1 MTQDKEQSSEKKP
14 FQWHPA
20 NYAGLQ
26 IEFED
31 EKEYLSF
38 EDEHQLGTK
47 PMAIDIL
54 IIKNTEG
61 YKVKKNIGRIFRKY
75 NIIEY
80 KSPDDY
86 LSIDDF
92 YKVYGYTCFYKADT
106 PTVNQIEVNELTIT
120 FISRKYPRKL
130 LRHLELERGF
140 AIQKIESGIYYIVG
154 DAIPIQFIVANKLSQ
169 TENLWLKGLTN
180 QLHNYELT
188 AALTKD
194 YYEHKQNTLYESVMD
209 IIMRA
214 NKKQFE
220 EANNMCEAMKEF
232 IWEHYGDEIMKE
244 KQASFTNGTQNG
256 ERKVNT
262 LIFKLSELGRIDDI
276 LKSATDTEYQQQLFK
291 EFGL

>member
-1 MTQDKEQSSEKKP
+1 MTQDKERSSEKKP

-86 LSIDDF
+86 
-92 YKVYGYTCFYKADT
+92 
-106 PTVNQIEVNELTIT
+106 
-120 FISRKYPRKL
+120 
-130 LRHLELERGF
+130 
-140 AIQKIESGIYYIVG
+140 
-154 DAIPIQFIVANKLSQ
+154 
-169 TENLWLKGLTN
+169 
-180 QLHNYELT
+180 
-188 AALTKD
+188 
-194 YYEHKQNTLYESVMD
+194 
-209 IIMRA
+209 
-214 NKKQFE
+214 
-220 EANNMCEAMKEF
+220 
-232 IWEHYGDEIMKE
+232 
-244 KQASFTNGTQNG
+244 
-256 ERKVNT
+256 
-262 LIFKLSELGRIDDI
+262 
-276 LKSATDTEYQQQLFK
+276 
-291 EFGL
+291 

>member
-1 MTQDKEQSSEKKP
+1 MTQDKERSSEKKL
-14 FQWHPA
+14 FQWHPV

-31 EKEYLSF
+31 EKKYLSF

-262 LIFKLSELGRIDDI
+262 LILKLSELGRIDDI

>member
-1 MTQDKEQSSEKKP
+1 MTQDKERSSEKKL

-31 EKEYLSF
+31 EKKYLSF

-47 PMAIDIL
+47 PMEIDIL

-80 KSPDDY
+80 KSLDDY

>member
-1 MTQDKEQSSEKKP
+1 MTQDKERSSEKKL

>member
-1 MTQDKEQSSEKKP
+1 MTQDKERSSEKKL

-31 EKEYLSF
+31 EKKYLSF

>member
-1 MTQDKEQSSEKKP
+1 MTQDKEQSSEKKL

-31 EKEYLSF
+31 EKKYLSF

-262 LIFKLSELGRIDDI
+262 LILKLSELGRIDDI
-276 LKSATDTEYQQQLFK
+276 IKSATDTEYQQQLFK

>member
-1 MTQDKEQSSEKKP
+1 MTQDKERSSEKKL

-31 EKEYLSF
+31 EKKYLSF

-244 KQASFTNGTQNG
+244 KQTSFTNGTQNG

>member
-1 MTQDKEQSSEKKP
+1 MTQDKGRSSEKKL

-31 EKEYLSF
+31 EKKYLSF

-262 LIFKLSELGRIDDI
+262 LILKLSELGRIDDI
-276 LKSATDTEYQQQLFK
+276 IKSATDTEYQQQLFK